1 MRKTWTIAWREYK
14 AMVGTKAFMVSITL
28 MPILMFGGVFFATR
42 LQNVGGPTSKTLII
56 ADGSGGELFS
66 DLQLAAEAHNKPV
79 AAPDAAS
86 GSQGP
91 SYILKRYSFD
101 ALSDDDRLKLSDQV
115 RNDEITAFVEIPAGI
130 VSSGNSNSP
139 PVAFRAP
146 NAFMSAERGW
156 LERAITDAVTT
167 RRLKALAL
175 DPSVVR
181 RATATVV
188 VAPLGLS
195 RPSSDGQTAGA
206 SPAPA
211 MASFFLPFGFMMLL
225 FMVLMLSA
233 QPLLESVM
241 EEKNGRIAE
250 LLLGSVSSF
259 QLMLGKLL
267 GNVAGSLSVVAIYAA
282 GGFALAA
289 YNGWINLIPLNIIPW
304 FVVFQVLAVLL
315 FGSLFMAVGAAV
327 TTPKEAQS
335 MLLPVWLLLCVPM
348 FVWLQIV
355 REPNGPIAMWLSFF
369 PPSAPMVNV
378 LRLASDAVIPVWQLA
393 VSTLLL
399 LASALCV
406 TYFAGRAFRVGML
419 WQGKTP
425 QIKELLR
432 WGLRG

>member
-1 MRKTWTIAWREYK
+1 L
-14 AMVGTKAFMVSITL
+14 V
-28 MPILMFGGVFFATR
+28 
-42 LQNVGGPTSKTLII
+42 I
-56 ADGSGGELFS
+56 ADGSGGTLFS
-66 DLQLAAEAHNKPV
+66 DLQSAADAHNKP
-79 AAPDAAS
+79 AAALDAPTES
-86 GSQGP
+86 HGP
-91 SYILKRYSFD
+91 NYVLKRFPSD
-101 ALSDDDRLKLSDQV
+101 ALSDTDRVKLSNQV
-115 RNDEITAFVEIPAGI
+115 RNDEITAFVQIPPEIAA
-130 VSSGNSNSP
+130 SDNSPIP
-139 PVAFRAP
+139 PVAFHAQ

-156 LERAITDAVTT
+156 LERAITDAVIT
-167 RRLKALAL
+167 RRLKGLAL
-175 DPSVVR
+175 DPSIVR
-181 RATATVV
+181 RATAPVV
-188 VAPLGLS
+188 VAPLGLY
-195 RPSSDGQTAGA
+195 RQTSDGQATSTSA
-206 SPAPA
+206 APA

-250 LLLGSVSSF
+250 MLLGSVSSF

-289 YNGWINLIPLNIIPW
+289 YNGWMNLVPLNVIPW

-335 MLLPVWLLLCVPM
+335 MLLPIWLLLCVPM

-369 PPSAPMVNV
+369 PPSAPLVNV
-378 LRLASDAVIPVWQLA
+378 LRLTSDAVIPVWQIA

-399 LASALCV
+399 LASAICV
-406 TYFAGRAFRVGML
+406 TYFAGRIFRVGIL

-425 QIKELLR
+425 PIKELLR